1 LRLRMTF
8 SCSFGFRER
17 IGRKKNARTLVLERL
32 EDRLTP
38 SVPSLGGA
46 RPTFIA
52 SPFVPP
58 SSPQGGQGS
67 FGGYFAPSDIQ
78 TAYGISQLL
87 ANGKNGAGMTIAL
100 IDAFDTPSLVSS
112 TSPNFSTSDLHK
124 FDVQFGLPDPPSF
137 KKVAQDG
144 STNYPAPS
152 SKGGWDLEACLDV
165 EWAHAI
171 APLANIILVEAKD
184 NDTSGPN
191 LEIATD
197 WAAKSVAQGGGGAN
211 VISMSFGVNGGYSGE
226 TSTDSTY
233 APLSFPFVTFLASTG
248 DSG

>member
-112 TSPNFSTSDLHK
+112 TSPSFSTSDLHK

-137 KKVAQDG
+137 RKVGG
-144 STNYPAPS
+144 SGRPNWTSNLCRSLVLKLGDVLLTRLGVSKASMRAMVIPAPF
-152 SKGGWDLEACLDV
+152 L
-165 EWAHAI
+165 
-171 APLANIILVEAKD
+171 PLARSWLI
-184 NDTSGPN
+184 P
-191 LEIATD
+191 
-197 WAAKSVAQGGGGAN
+197 
-211 VISMSFGVNGGYSGE
+211 
-226 TSTDSTY
+226 
-233 APLSFPFVTFLASTG
+233 
-248 DSG
+248 